1 MRPHKLPYEQY
12 HSGICTLYMLVQ
24 LWQMATESVETLQL
38 QTDNDTILIKLNNFI
53 RLQLGDELDY
63 VYANVF
69 NYLHINTTKSL

>member
-1 MRPHKLPYEQY
+1 
-12 HSGICTLYMLVQ
+12 
-24 LWQMATESVETLQL
+24 MATESVETLQL